1 METGRVQ
8 PATRRAALSAR
19 REPTLCGVP
28 RLPERAGR
36 GARNVDWKRVY
47 DTARVIVR
55 YAGDAWRRLED
66 HQRRGAPGPLAKARG
81 APGGLSATRPRGRA
95 GPLLKG

>member
-1 METGRVQ
+1 
-8 PATRRAALSAR
+8 
-19 REPTLCGVP
+19 VP

-36 GARNVDWKRVY
+36 IARNVDWKRVY

-66 HQRRGAPGPLAKARG
+66 HERRELQRLLTK
-81 APGGLSATRPRGRA
+81 SRGRP
-95 GPLLKG
+95 GLLSPTERRRMRDLVMKALGLGGR